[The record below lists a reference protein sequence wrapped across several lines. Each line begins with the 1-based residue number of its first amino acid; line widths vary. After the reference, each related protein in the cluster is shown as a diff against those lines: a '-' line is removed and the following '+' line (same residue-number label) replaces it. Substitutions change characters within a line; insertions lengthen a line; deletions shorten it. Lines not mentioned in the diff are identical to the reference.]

1 MATVDSIMASTFKLS
16 RRRPAASPEHDT
28 SLKIVTDTSND
39 SSFVCNSVI
48 KLELN
53 DSSTFVLLKGQV
65 TTNSAFANVCDT
77 ELGDELGE
85 LVGLLDGIGVGAG
98 VMG

>member
-1 MATVDSIMASTFKLS
+1 MATVDSIKASTFKLS
-16 RRRPAASPEHDT
+16 RRRPAASPVHDT
-28 SLKIVTDTSND
+28 SLSNVTDTSID
-39 SSFVCNSVI
+39 SSFDCRSVV

-77 ELGDELGE
+77 EVGDELGD
-85 LVGLLDGIGVGAG
+85 LVGLRDGIGVGAV

>member
-1 MATVDSIMASTFKLS
+1 MATDDSIKASTFKLS
-16 RRRPAASPEHDT
+16 RRRPATSPVHDT
-28 SLKIVTDTSND
+28 ALKIVTDTSND
-39 SSFVCNSVI
+39 NSLVCSSVI

-65 TTNSAFANVCDT
+65 TTNSAFANVRNKEVAD
-77 ELGDELGE
+77 ELGD
-85 LVGLLDGIGVGAG
+85 LVGLRDGIGVGAR

>member
-1 MATVDSIMASTFKLS
+1 MATVDSIKASTFKLS
-16 RRRPAASPEHDT
+16 RRRPAASPVHDIA
-28 SLKIVTDTSND
+28 LKIVTDTSID
-39 SSFVCNSVI
+39 GSFDFSFVI

-65 TTNSAFANVCDT
+65 TTNSAFANVRNKEVAD
-77 ELGDELGE
+77 ELGD
-85 LVGLLDGIGVGAG
+85 LVGLRDGIGVGAR

>member
-1 MATVDSIMASTFKLS
+1 V
-16 RRRPAASPEHDT
+16 HDT
-28 SLKIVTDTSND
+28 SLKIVTDTSID
-39 SSFVCNSVI
+39 SSFDCSSVV

-65 TTNSAFANVCDT
+65 TTNSAFANVRKT
-77 ELGDELGE
+77 EVGDELGD
-85 LVGLLDGIGVGAG
+85 LVGLRDGIGVGAG